1 MPTKR
6 ILLIEDE
13 DDIREVAAMSLEST
27 AGWTVLAASSG
38 KQGIEVAAREH
49 PDAILLDVMM
59 PDMDGPATL
68 QQLLTGAETKAI
80 PIIFMTAKV
89 QTAEKKKLAELG
101 ARGIIAKPFDPLQLA
116 DEVSRL
122 LGWQ

>member
-1 MPTKR
+1 MSNKR
-6 ILLIEDE
+6 VLLIEDE
-13 DDIREVAAMSLEST
+13 DDIREVAALSLESV

-38 KQGIEVAAREH
+38 KEGLITAAREK

-68 QQLLTGAETKAI
+68 QRLLGQPETRDI

-89 QTAEKKKLAELG
+89 QSAERKKLAELG
-101 ARGIIAKPFDPLQLA
+101 ARGLIAKPFDPLNLA
-116 DEVSRL
+116 DEVSGI
-122 LGWQ
+122 LGWK